1 MQKQITN
8 EGRERKPHYAKRF
21 GAMNINPASGTWKI
35 PASEFGPGC
44 DIADIYLRLQLTTS
58 HLNIDSAKESKQFF
72 EQFIRDIVVSV
83 LMRIVFLY
91 YLSSTR
97 LQILFITTTTI

>member
-8 EGRERKPHYAKRF
+8 EGRERKPHYANRF

-83 LMRIVFLY
+83 GVAFSAVLCLNFTKKMKG
-91 YLSSTR
+91 
-97 LQILFITTTTI
+97 